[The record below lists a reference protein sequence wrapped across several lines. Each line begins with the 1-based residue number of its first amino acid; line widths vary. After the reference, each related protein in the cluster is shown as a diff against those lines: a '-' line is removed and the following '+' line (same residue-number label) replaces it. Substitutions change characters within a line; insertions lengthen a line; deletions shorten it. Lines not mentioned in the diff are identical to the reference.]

1 MAVLDD
7 GSRNQHPI
15 ERTISWSL
23 VISRVIEM
31 VELEIDHARK
41 RARLGSSFK
50 DIVPMLRQVCKVADK
65 RTRTHSL
72 THSLTHSQ
80 RRVDQCNEWRWTHAA
95 YDAARIDVESE
106 RCRLQASIALVCQH
120 ILVVLRNAALPDFH
134 AEYLSLLREL
144 IANSVYNV
152 EIGSETYI
160 GTLSLA

>member
-72 THSLTHSQ
+72 THRDEWTSAMSGVGLTLHTMP
-80 RRVDQCNEWRWTHAA
+80 REWM
-95 YDAARIDVESE
+95 
-106 RCRLQASIALVCQH
+106 
-120 ILVVLRNAALPDFH
+120 
-134 AEYLSLLREL
+134 
-144 IANSVYNV
+144 
-152 EIGSETYI
+152 
-160 GTLSLA
+160 